1 MATEEVLHIL
11 ISPETYKMG
20 KSNILMSHANFLEI
34 LKKLYNLEILA
45 RQKQDLRKR
54 LHKLFASILSDI
66 DSIQNNILE
75 INVAKQNNGPAGTG
89 IIAAMP
95 VDESNLS
102 LVSQA
107 MAQPH
112 IFVDES

>member
-54 LHKLFASILSDI
+54 LHKLFASVLSDI
-66 DSIQNNILE
+66 DSIQNQMPKLKIPKNIHKEEQTKTISKRDLS
-75 INVAKQNNGPAGTG
+75 KQSDIEEELVLIQEKLRELNG
-89 IIAAMP
+89 
-95 VDESNLS
+95 
-102 LVSQA
+102 
-107 MAQPH
+107 
-112 IFVDES
+112 